1 MKPITTDFTL
11 TMPSELKPLS
21 ASSACTFTLKVY
33 TVNRQNHY
41 SVSFSGVPATVRI
54 PSQSMMSMD
63 TGVVN
68 YDWYVSEIDP
78 SMPDGTYDTEGHCT
92 SDYFWVKQST
102 DDLLASLTE
111 RVSNAENEASAAY
124 DYASSAYSF
133 ADDALDM
140 ASSALSAASATSDE
154 LDAFEGE
161 ILTALGTKQDASAF
175 TQFVENSAITRSNFE
190 ETLTNT
196 RSWEN
201 LSGAISANTDN
212 IRALSG
218 QVSANTSNIASL
230 SGAMSGKQD
239 VLTAGSGIGIS
250 NNVISV
256 TASIPT
262 GDFVTTGDFNSF
274 VENSAVTKTNFD
286 GVLSDSQYFS
296 MLDLAVSNLSG
307 QVTGNTSNISTL
319 SGQVSANT
327 ASIANKQ
334 NARLEGVITE
344 DDNVYTI
351 NQSFRNLYQTYL
363 NGGDILA
370 QKGAS
375 PNIYQLSHIANDAMM
390 FSYNDAKQGIIE
402 EFELTSGDV
411 LTHTVYDIPT
421 KLQGKQDTLTAGNGI
436 MLQNNVISVTGGT
449 PTTGFVT
456 TEEFEDSELVTS
468 AALNDLNSRVIEVSG
483 STSAITTLSADVQTL
498 SATVTGYSSD
508 ISTISGDVTTLSGT
522 VTGNTSDISTLSGNV
537 STISGNVSTIS
548 GDVTSISGQIG
559 DIATALSN
567 IVGE

>member
-11 TMPSELKPLS
+11 TMPSELSSLS
-21 ASSACTFTLKVY
+21 ASSSCTFTIKVY

-41 SVSFSGVPATVRI
+41 TMSFSGVPATVRV

-68 YDWYVSEIDP
+68 YEWYVSEIDP
-78 SMPDGTYDTEGHCT
+78 SMPDGTYDTMGMIT
-92 SDYFWVKQST
+92 SDLFWVKQST

-111 RVSNAENEASAAY
+111 RVSHAENEASAAY

-133 ADDALDM
+133 ADEANDM

-175 TQFVENSAITRSNFE
+175 TAFVTNSAVTRENFDD
-190 ETLTNT
+190 TLIH
-196 RSWEN
+196 SHEWEV
-201 LSGAISANTDN
+201 LSGKVSANTDN
-212 IRALSG
+212 IRTISG
-218 QVSANTSNIASL
+218 QVSGNTSNIASL

-239 VLTAGSGIGIS
+239 TLIAGTGIGIN

-274 VENSAVTKTNFD
+274 VENSAVTKNNFD
-286 GVLSDSQYFS
+286 AVIVDSQAFS
-296 MLDLAVSNLSG
+296 MLEQGVGLMSG
-307 QVTGNTSNISTL
+307 DVTANTANISTL

-344 DDNVYTI
+344 DENVYTI

-375 PNIYQLSHIANDAMM
+375 PNIYQLSHISNDAMM

-421 KLQGKQDTLTAGNGI
+421 KLQGKQDTLIAGSGI

-449 PTTGFVT
+449 PSSGYVT
-456 TEEFEDSELVTS
+456 TEELEESELVTS
-468 AALNDLNSRVIEVSG
+468 AALNDLNKRVNDVSA
-483 STSAITTLSADVQTL
+483 STSAITSLSADVQTL
-498 SATVTGYSSD
+498 SGTVTGYS
-508 ISTISGDVTTLSGT
+508 
-522 VTGNTSDISTLSGNV
+522 SDISTLSGNV
-537 STISGNVSTIS
+537 STLSGQVSTNTSNI
-548 GDVTSISGQIG
+548 TSISGQIG

>member
-11 TMPSELKPLS
+11 TMPSELAPLS
-21 ASSACTFTLKVY
+21 ASSSCTFTIKVY

-41 SVSFSGVPATVRI
+41 TMSFSGVPATVRV

-68 YDWYVSEIDP
+68 FDWYVSEVDA
-78 SMPDGTYDTEGHCT
+78 SMPDGYYDTMGNCT
-92 SDYFWVKQST
+92 SDFFWVKQST

-124 DYASSAYSF
+124 DYASSAYTF

-175 TQFVENSAITRSNFE
+175 TAFVTNSAVTRENFDD
-190 ETLTNT
+190 TLIH
-196 RSWEN
+196 SHEWEV
-201 LSGAISANTDN
+201 LSGKVSANTDN

-218 QVSANTSNIASL
+218 QVSGNTSNIASL

-239 VLTAGSGIGIS
+239 TLIAGTGIGIN

-274 VENSAVTKTNFD
+274 VENSAVTKNNFE
-286 GVLSDSQYFS
+286 GVLEESQGWD
-296 MLDLAVSNLSG
+296 MHETAIGLLSG
-307 QVTGNTSNISTL
+307 DVATLSGAISGNTSNIATL

-344 DDNVYTI
+344 DENVYTI

-363 NGGDILA
+363 QGGDILA

-375 PNIYQLSHIANDAMM
+375 PNIYQLSHIANDGMM
-390 FSYNDAKQGIIE
+390 FSYSDAKQGIIE

-411 LTHTVYDIPT
+411 LTRTVYDIPT
-421 KLQGKQDTLTAGNGI
+421 KLQGKQDNLIAGTGI

-449 PTTGFVT
+449 PSSGYITI
-456 TEEFEDSELVTS
+456 EELEESELVTS
-468 AALNDLNSRVIEVSG
+468 AALNDLNKRVNDVSA

-498 SATVTGYSSD
+498 SGEVTA
-508 ISTISGDVTTLSGT
+508 
-522 VTGNTSDISTLSGNV
+522 NTSDISTLSGNV
-537 STISGNVSTIS
+537 NT
-548 GDVTSISGQIG
+548 ISGQIG

>member
-21 ASSACTFTLKVY
+21 ASSSCTFTIKVY

-68 YDWYVSEIDP
+68 FDWYVSEIDP

-92 SDYFWVKQST
+92 SDYFWIKQST

-111 RVSNAENEASAAY
+111 RVSHAENEASAAY
-124 DYASSAYSF
+124 DYASSAYTF

-175 TQFVENSAITRSNFE
+175 TQFVENSAITRNNFE
-190 ETLTNT
+190 ETMTGSHSWDVLNDKVSGNT
-196 RSWEN
+196 Q
-201 LSGAISANTDN
+201 N
-212 IRALSG
+212 IRTLSG

-239 VLTAGSGIGIS
+239 TLIAGSGIGIN

-274 VENSAVTKTNFD
+274 VENSAVTKSNFE
-286 GVLSDSQYFS
+286 GVLEESQGWD
-296 MLDLAVSNLSG
+296 MHETAIGLLSG
-307 QVTGNTSNISTL
+307 DVATLSGAISGNTSNIATL

-344 DDNVYTI
+344 DENVYTI

-375 PNIYQLSHIANDAMM
+375 PNIYQLSHIANDGMM
-390 FSYNDAKQGIIE
+390 FSYSDAKQGIIE

-411 LTHTVYDIPT
+411 LTRTVYDIPT
-421 KLQGKQDTLTAGNGI
+421 KLQGKQDTLIAGTGI
-436 MLQNNVISVTGGT
+436 MLQNNVISVTGGSE
-449 PTTGFVT
+449 PTSGYVT
-456 TEEFEDSELVTS
+456 REDFEDSELVTA
-468 AALNDLNSRVIEVSG
+468 AALNDLNKRVNDVSA
-483 STSAITTLSADVQTL
+483 STSAITSLSADVQTL
-498 SATVTGYSSD
+498 SGEVTA
-508 ISTISGDVTTLSGT
+508 
-522 VTGNTSDISTLSGNV
+522 NTSDISTLSGNV
-537 STISGNVSTIS
+537 STLSGQVSTNTSNI
-548 GDVTSISGQIG
+548 TSISGQIG

>member
-11 TMPSELKPLS
+11 TMPSELSSLS
-21 ASSACTFTLKVY
+21 ASSSCTFTIKVY

-41 SVSFSGVPATVRI
+41 TMSFSGVPATVRV

-63 TGVVN
+63 TGVVS

-78 SMPDGTYDTEGHCT
+78 SMPDGTYDTEGHVT

-111 RVSNAENEASAAY
+111 RVSHAENEASAAY

-133 ADDALDM
+133 ADEALDM
-140 ASSALSAASATSDE
+140 ASSALSTASAISDE

-175 TQFVENSAITRSNFE
+175 TQFVENSAITRNNFE
-190 ETLTNT
+190 ENLVNT
-196 RSWEN
+196 HSWEN
-201 LSGAISANTDN
+201 
-212 IRALSG
+212 LSG
-218 QVSANTSNIASL
+218 QVSANTQNIRTL
-230 SGAMSGKQD
+230 SGQMNTKQD
-239 VLTAGSGIGIS
+239 VLTAGSGIGIN

-256 TASIPT
+256 TATIPT
-262 GDFVTTGDFNSF
+262 GDYVTTGDFNSF
-274 VENSAVTKTNFD
+274 VENSAVTKNNFD
-286 GVLSDSQYFS
+286 TVLEESQGWG
-296 MLDLAVSNLSG
+296 MLDTEVYILSG
-307 QVTGNTSNISTL
+307 DVTANTSNIATL

-334 NARLEGVITE
+334 NARLAATITE
-344 DDNVYTI
+344 NSGSYTI
-351 NQSFRNLYQTYL
+351 DRTFANLYDTYL
-363 NGGDILA
+363 QGGDILA
-370 QKGAS
+370 LMGNS
-375 PNIYQLSHIANDAMM
+375 SNVYQLSHIANDGMM

-402 EFELTSGDV
+402 EFQLTSGDV

-421 KLQGKQDTLTAGNGI
+421 QLQGKQDNLIAGTGI

-449 PTTGFVT
+449 PSSGYVT
-456 TEEFEDSELVTS
+456 TEEFEDSELVTA
-468 AALNDLNSRVIEVSG
+468 AALNDLNKRVNDVSA
-483 STSAITTLSADVQTL
+483 STSAITSLSADVQTL
-498 SATVTGYSSD
+498 SGTVTGYS
-508 ISTISGDVTTLSGT
+508 
-522 VTGNTSDISTLSGNV
+522 SDISTLSGNV
-537 STISGNVSTIS
+537 STLSGQVSTNTSNI
-548 GDVTSISGQIG
+548 TSISGQIG

>member
-190 ETLTNT
+190 ETMTGSHSWDVLNDKVSGNT
-196 RSWEN
+196 Q
-201 LSGAISANTDN
+201 N
-212 IRALSG
+212 IRTLSG
-218 QVSANTSNIASL
+218 QVTANTSNIASL

-239 VLTAGSGIGIS
+239 TLIAGSGIGIN

-274 VENSAVTKTNFD
+274 VENSAVTKNNFD
-286 GVLSDSQYFS
+286 AVIVDSQAFS
-296 MLDLAVSNLSG
+296 MLEQGVGLMSG
-307 QVTGNTSNISTL
+307 DVTANTANISTL

-334 NARLEGVITE
+334 NARLAATITE
-344 DDNVYTI
+344 NSGSYSIDRT
-351 NQSFRNLYQTYL
+351 FRNLYDTYL
-363 NGGDILA
+363 QGGDILA
-370 QKGAS
+370 MVGNS
-375 PNIYQLSHIANDAMM
+375 SNVYQLSHIANDGMM

-402 EFELTSGDV
+402 EFQLTSGDV

-421 KLQGKQDTLTAGNGI
+421 QLQGKQDNLIAGTGI

-449 PTTGFVT
+449 PSSGYVT
-456 TEEFEDSELVTS
+456 TEQFEDSELVTA
-468 AALNDLNSRVIEVSG
+468 AALNDLNTRVIEVSG
-483 STSAITTLSADVQTL
+483 STSAVTSLSGDVQSL
-498 SATVTGYSSD
+498 SATVTGNTSN
-508 ISTISGDVTTLSGT
+508 ISTISGD
-522 VTGNTSDISTLSGNV
+522 V
-537 STISGNVSTIS
+537 STISGNVSTLS
-548 GDVTSISGQIG
+548 GNVTSISGQIG